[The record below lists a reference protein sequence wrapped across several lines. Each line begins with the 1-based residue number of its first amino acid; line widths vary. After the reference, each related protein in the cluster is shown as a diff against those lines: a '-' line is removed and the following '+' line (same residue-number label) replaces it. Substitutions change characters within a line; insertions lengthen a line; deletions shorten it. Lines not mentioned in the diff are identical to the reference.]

1 MFENSE
7 ISQNIMNENNG
18 RRGGGEVNTARKRCG
33 ESRDVV
39 FQCDESS
46 WKALSC
52 KELGSDLLSDHS
64 GCYEEERL
72 QTPKRKTIVTWTW
85 MVAVKLACVGYDML
99 EED

>member
-1 MFENSE
+1 
-7 ISQNIMNENNG
+7 MNENNG
-18 RRGGGEVNTARKRCG
+18 RRGGGEVNTARRRCG
-33 ESRDVV
+33 ESQDVV

-85 MVAVKLACVGYDML
+85 VVAVKLACVGYDML